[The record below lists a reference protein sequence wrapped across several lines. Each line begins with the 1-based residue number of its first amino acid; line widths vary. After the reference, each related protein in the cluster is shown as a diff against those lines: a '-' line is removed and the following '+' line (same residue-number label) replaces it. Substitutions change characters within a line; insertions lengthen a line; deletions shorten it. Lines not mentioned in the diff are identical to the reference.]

1 MIILCKRSKIVNV
14 TKSDYLLYMIK
25 NDHIIIEAK
34 MYVSKI
40 SVILRSLREW
50 QFFLLGIANC
60 VV

>member
-1 MIILCKRSKIVNV
+1 MIILCKRSKIVYA